1 MKKWIIIG
9 VVILV
14 VGAVV
19 VLNVLQKKEKAIQVQ
34 TTKVKL
40 ATIESKVSASGTI
53 LPVIQVDISANV
65 AGEITKMY
73 IKEGEFVEEGQV
85 LAQLDKV
92 RYEAEL
98 DRAKSVYNSR
108 KSSLELTKKELKR
121 SKALYE
127 AKNISESQLDQ
138 VVANYE
144 IGTNN
149 LEQAKASLDQAKDNL
164 NKTTIFAPISGT
176 VIALRKEQGE
186 IAMGSTF
193 QADIIMSIGDLTQM
207 EVEVDVNENDVV
219 EVSLGDSVD
228 IEIDA
233 IPDTS
238 FKGVVTE
245 IAHSA
250 STSGA
255 GTQESVTNYNV
266 VVSMLEIPKEL
277 RPGMSAAV
285 EILTEKHE
293 NVIGVPIQSITVRP
307 ENEVNI
313 KTLKRDN
320 RSGKK
325 ADKKSM
331 KGDSSKVEETSG
343 YNMYKK
349 EKMLEVA
356 FVVIGDT
363 AKAVPIEIGI
373 ASEDLFEIKSGLS
386 VGDEIVT
393 GSHAALSR
401 ELQTG
406 KLVEKDS
413 ADGKNKHGK
422 RKERR

>member
-40 ATIESKVSASGTI
+40 VTIESKVSASGTI

-98 DRAKSVYNSR
+98 DRAKSVYNSG

-207 EVEVDVNENDVV
+207 EVEVEVNENDVV
-219 EVSLGDSVD
+219 EVSIGDSVD

-307 ENEVNI
+307 ENEINI

-325 ADKKSM
+325 ANKKSM
-331 KGDSSKVEETSG
+331 KGDSSKVEKTSG

-363 AKAVPIEIGI
+363 AKAVPLPIGM
-373 ASEDLFEIKSGLS
+373 AREDL
-386 VGDEIVT
+386 T
-393 GSHAALSR
+393 GP
-401 ELQTG
+401 
-406 KLVEKDS
+406 K
-413 ADGKNKHGK
+413 
-422 RKERR
+422 

>member
-14 VGAVV
+14 VGAIV

-40 ATIESKVSASGTI
+40 TTIESKVSASGTI

-73 IKEGEFVEEGQV
+73 IKEGEFVEEGQI

-98 DRAKSVYNSR
+98 DRARSVYNSR
-108 KSSLELTKKELKR
+108 KASLALTKKELKR
-121 SKALYE
+121 SRALYK

-176 VIALRKEQGE
+176 VIDLRKEQGE

-193 QADIIMSIGDLTQM
+193 QADIIMSVGDLTQM
-207 EVEVDVNENDVV
+207 EVEVEVNENDVV
-219 EVSLGDSVD
+219 EVSIGDSVD

-238 FKGVVTE
+238 FKGIVTE

-250 STSGA
+250 TSSGV
-255 GTQESVTNYNV
+255 GTQESVTNYDV
-266 VVSMLEIPKEL
+266 VVSMLEIPKVL
-277 RPGMSAAV
+277 RSGMSAAV
-285 EILTEKHE
+285 EILTEKHK
-293 NVIGVPIQSITVRP
+293 NVVGVPIQSITVRP
-307 ENEVNI
+307 ENKVNI
-313 KTLKRDN
+313 RM
-320 RSGKK
+320 KK
-325 ADKKSM
+325 
-331 KGDSSKVEETSG
+331 GSKVDNQKRKMNKDTADVKGNSG
-343 YNMYKK
+343 YKMYTK

-356 FVVIGDT
+356 FIIVGDT
-363 AKAVPIEIGI
+363 AKAVPVEIGI

-386 VGDEIVT
+386 VGDEIVI
-393 GSHAALSR
+393 GSHEALSR

-413 ADGKNKHGK
+413 KGGKNKDSK

>member
-14 VGAVV
+14 VGAIV
-19 VLNVLQKKEKAIQVQ
+19 VLNILQKKEKAIQVQ

-53 LPVIQVDISANV
+53 LPVTQVDISANV
-65 AGEITKMY
+65 AGEIIKMY
-73 IKEGEFVEEGQV
+73 VKEGEFVNKGQV

-108 KSSLELTKKELKR
+108 KSSLKLTKKELKR
-121 SKALYE
+121 NRALYK

-144 IGTNN
+144 IETNN
-149 LEQAKASLDQAKDNL
+149 LEQAKASLDQAEDNL

-176 VIALRKEQGE
+176 VIDLRKEQGE

-193 QADIIMSIGDLTQM
+193 QADIIMSVGDLTQM
-207 EVEVDVNENDVV
+207 EVEVEVNENDVV
-219 EVSLGDSVD
+219 DVSISDSVD

-238 FKGVVTE
+238 FKGIVTE

-250 STSGA
+250 TSSGA
-255 GTQESVTNYNV
+255 GTQESVTNYDV

-307 ENEVNI
+307 ENRVNI
-313 KTLKRDN
+313 QMKKEFKVDNNKREM
-320 RSGKK
+320 GKDTVSVK
-325 ADKKSM
+325 
-331 KGDSSKVEETSG
+331 ENSG
-343 YNMYKK
+343 YKMYSK

-356 FVVIGDT
+356 FIIVGDT
-363 AKAVPIEIGI
+363 AKAIPVEIGI

-386 VGDEIVT
+386 VDDEIVT
-393 GSHAALSR
+393 GSHEALSR
-401 ELQTG
+401 KLQTG

-413 ADGKNKHGK
+413 KDGKNKHGN

>member
-14 VGAVV
+14 VGTVV

-53 LPVIQVDISANV
+53 LPVTQVDISANV

-98 DRAKSVYNSR
+98 NRAMSVYNSG

-121 SKALYE
+121 SKALYK

-176 VIALRKEQGE
+176 VIALHKEQGE

-325 ADKKSM
+325 TDKKSM
-331 KGDSSKVEETSG
+331 KSDSSKVEKTSG

>member
-98 DRAKSVYNSR
+98 NRAMSSYNSGE
-108 KSSLELTKKELKR
+108 SSLELTKKELKR
-121 SKALYE
+121 SKALYK

-313 KTLKRDN
+313 KTSKRDN

-331 KGDSSKVEETSG
+331 KSDSSKVEETSG

-356 FVVIGDT
+356 FIVIDDT

-386 VGDEIVT
+386 VGDVIVP

-413 ADGKNKHGK
+413 ADGKNKNGK